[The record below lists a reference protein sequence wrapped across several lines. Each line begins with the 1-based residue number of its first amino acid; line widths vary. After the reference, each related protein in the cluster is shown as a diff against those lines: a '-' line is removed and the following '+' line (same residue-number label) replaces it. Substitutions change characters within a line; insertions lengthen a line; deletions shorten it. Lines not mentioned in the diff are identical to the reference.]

1 MSKEDHIVVIYIAAG
16 VINCNQQECEQQGRH
31 NLLSVGV
38 SNMYQKLPYYMA
50 YPIQT
55 EYDERAERTDL
66 EYMKSL
72 YPDLPK
78 RILPYVEEE
87 CDRMEYTGS
96 VMFDVYPDKLQL
108 RIMCNRICENVKKQE
123 KMFAGEER
131 MLRNLAEVLLY
142 QEIYRRRGEQR
153 KRKQK
158 IYSYCSLPGKS
169 MI

>member
-1 MSKEDHIVVIYIAAG
+1 
-16 VINCNQQECEQQGRH
+16 
-31 NLLSVGV
+31 
-38 SNMYQKLPYYMA
+38 MYQKLPYYMA

-55 EYDERAERTDL
+55 EYDEKAERTDL

-108 RIMCNRICENVKKQE
+108 RIMCNRRTDVKKSGGSPVVSGNLPTQGRTE
-123 KMFAGEER
+123 KKETKNLQLLFIARKICDIIIQITTKETDSEEGNR
-131 MLRNLAEVLLY
+131 Y
-142 QEIYRRRGEQR
+142 
-153 KRKQK
+153 K
-158 IYSYCSLPGKS
+158 
-169 MI
+169 

>member
-1 MSKEDHIVVIYIAAG
+1 
-16 VINCNQQECEQQGRH
+16 
-31 NLLSVGV
+31 
-38 SNMYQKLPYYMA
+38 MYQKLPYYMA

-55 EYDERAERTDL
+55 EYDEKAERTDL

-142 QEIYRRRGEQR
+142 QEIYRRREFLHR
-153 KRKQK
+153 R
-158 IYSYCSLPGKS
+158 CSLSAIFSPFGRAS
-169 MI
+169 RSSRRTAPSATASTP

>member
-1 MSKEDHIVVIYIAAG
+1 
-16 VINCNQQECEQQGRH
+16 
-31 NLLSVGV
+31 
-38 SNMYQKLPYYMA
+38 MYQKLPYYMA

-123 KMFAGEER
+123 KMFAGEVKKSGGSPVISG
-131 MLRNLAEVLLY
+131 NLPTQGRTEKKETKNLQLLFIARKICDIII
-142 QEIYRRRGEQR
+142 QITTKETDSEEGNRYR
-153 KRKQK
+153 
-158 IYSYCSLPGKS
+158 
-169 MI
+169 

>member
-1 MSKEDHIVVIYIAAG
+1 M
-16 VINCNQQECEQQGRH
+16 
-31 NLLSVGV
+31 SVGV

-96 VMFDVYPDKLQL
+96 VIFDDYPVTHHVQQNL
-108 RIMCNRICENVKKQE
+108 RKCKKTGENVCRGRADVKKS
-123 KMFAGEER
+123 GGSPVISG
-131 MLRNLAEVLLY
+131 NLPP
-142 QEIYRRRGEQR
+142 QG
-153 KRKQK
+153 
-158 IYSYCSLPGKS
+158 
-169 MI
+169 

>member
-1 MSKEDHIVVIYIAAG
+1 
-16 VINCNQQECEQQGRH
+16 
-31 NLLSVGV
+31 
-38 SNMYQKLPYYMA
+38 MYQKLPYYMA

-55 EYDERAERTDL
+55 EYDEKAERTDL

-142 QEIYRRRGEQR
+142 QEIYRGANREKGNKKFTVIVHCQEN
-153 KRKQK
+153 
-158 IYSYCSLPGKS
+158 L
-169 MI
+169 